1 MDPPF
6 SSKLDTSGQD
16 RGHHGSAGPVCHQA
30 WQASPWPSAH
40 LEFRP
45 SLPSA
50 LTCCPGAEPG
60 PPACPETPAFCPG
73 LRGMVIFPIPSP
85 LLPEASA
92 GASAASIR
100 ASEER
105 GREEL
110 ASGAA
115 PESAP
120 GGRCGQR
127 PSSAHVR
134 HDATSLMHLLCWVS
148 AGRGHRRQPTWPPS
162 TTRRPAHALKLPVRS
177 GVGGVPALTTTA
189 RARWPPGPPPVWRGP
204 PAPATATEQGGQ
216 TPLPRGPQS
225 PSSGLPA
232 QTGARAPPT
241 WRWIPPA
248 AATSARPP
256 ASVSSCLRRPP
267 RPRTASPP
275 AASVPAAPWTGGGR
289 GRAQGYS
296 SLSAPTTPYNPTSG

>member
-1 MDPPF
+1 MPPRPPLEPARSEAGK
-6 SSKLDTSGQD
+6 SSP
-16 RGHHGSAGPVCHQA
+16 AGP
-30 WQASPWPSAH
+30 
-40 LEFRP
+40 
-45 SLPSA
+45 
-50 LTCCPGAEPG
+50 
-60 PPACPETPAFCPG
+60 
-73 LRGMVIFPIPSP
+73 
-85 LLPEASA
+85 
-92 GASAASIR
+92 
-100 ASEER
+100 
-105 GREEL
+105 
-110 ASGAA
+110 A

-162 TTRRPAHALKLPVRS
+162 TTRRPAHALKLPVRG

-189 RARWPPGPPPVWRGP
+189 RARWPPGPLPVWRGP
-204 PAPATATEQGGQ
+204 PAPATATTEQGGQ
-216 TPLPRGPQS
+216 TPLPGARRAPPRGSRPR
-225 PSSGLPA
+225 PVR
-232 QTGARAPPT
+232 ARAPPT